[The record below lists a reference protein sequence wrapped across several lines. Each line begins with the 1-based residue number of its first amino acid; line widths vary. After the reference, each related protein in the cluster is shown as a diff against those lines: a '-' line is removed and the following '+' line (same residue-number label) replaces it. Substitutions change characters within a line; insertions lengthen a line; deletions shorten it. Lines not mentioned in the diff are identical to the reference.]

1 MNGLL
6 EKVRRFHED
15 ESGAPEMS
23 TVMIVALIAIP
34 LVIAL
39 ILFGKKI
46 YQWFTGAQSNIS
58 GQTSGGNGDP
68 GVSGGGWLRALM
80 SLLSGWGDGWSP

>member
-1 MNGLL
+1 MSGLK
-6 EKVRRFHED
+6 EKIRRFHGD

-46 YQWFTGAQSNIS
+46 YQWFQGGITELDGQS
-58 GQTSGGNGDP
+58 SGGSGDP
-68 GVSGGGWLRALM
+68 GHS
-80 SLLSGWGDGWSP
+80 

>member
-6 EKVRRFHED
+6 EKVRRFHAD

-39 ILFGKKI
+39 ILFGKRI
-46 YQWFTGAQSNIS
+46 FQYFTGAQGKLGEQS
-58 GQTSGGNGDP
+58 SGGNGDP
-68 GVSGGGWLRALM
+68 GVQGGG
-80 SLLSGWGDGWSP
+80 GGY